1 MKPRMAPL
9 LGRKFLMKPNLEL
22 LSEMKW
28 FMSVFFIFAP
38 SKLNL
43 FYFRTPSIKVTT
55 SLIKLIKMLFH
66 LVHYTLPRYHL

>member
-38 SKLNL
+38 LKLNL
-43 FYFRTPSIKVTT
+43 FYFETPSIKVFT

-66 LVHYTLPRYHL
+66 LVHYKLPKYPL